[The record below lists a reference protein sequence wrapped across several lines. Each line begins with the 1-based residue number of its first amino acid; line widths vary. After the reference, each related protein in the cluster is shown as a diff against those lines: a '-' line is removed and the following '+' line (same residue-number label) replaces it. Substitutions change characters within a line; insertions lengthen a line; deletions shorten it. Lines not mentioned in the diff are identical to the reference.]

1 MCHGNALLLV
11 ITFLTVPVLGQ
22 MQFENMIRN
31 VCEVTNM
38 EKITLLV
45 SILQLVLDVAV
56 CVGSSPTVR
65 YHLTN
70 IAQLVEHMAESL
82 LINKVSMVRNTYHH
96 FIGLKDVS
104 ITELLLRY
112 SNLVFAQLSN
122 IIWLLFPYKYPTN
135 QETLIFG
142 GISTNI

>member
-1 MCHGNALLLV
+1 MCHGNDLLPV
-11 ITFLTVPVLGQ
+11 ITFLTVPVLDQ

-45 SILQLVLDVAV
+45 SVLQLVFDVAV

-96 FIGLKDVS
+96 FIGLKYE
-104 ITELLLRY
+104 I
-112 SNLVFAQLSN
+112 
-122 IIWLLFPYKYPTN
+122 
-135 QETLIFG
+135 
-142 GISTNI
+142 

>member
-1 MCHGNALLLV
+1 
-11 ITFLTVPVLGQ
+11 
-22 MQFENMIRN
+22 
-31 VCEVTNM
+31 M

-82 LINKVSMVRNTYHH
+82 FINKVSTVRNAYHAFH

-104 ITELLLRY
+104 ITELFLRY
-112 SNLVFAQLSN
+112 LNLASAHLSN
-122 IIWLLFPYKYPTN
+122 IIWLLFPFKYPTN
-135 QETLIFG
+135 PETLIFG
-142 GISTNI
+142 GVSTNI